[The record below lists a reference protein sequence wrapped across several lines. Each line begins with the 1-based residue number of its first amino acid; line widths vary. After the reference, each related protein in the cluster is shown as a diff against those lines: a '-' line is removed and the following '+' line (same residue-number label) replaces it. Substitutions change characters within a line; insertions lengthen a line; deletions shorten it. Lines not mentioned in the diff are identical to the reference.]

1 MKKLLT
7 TLLVVMAC
15 IGLAGCGSKSYWNS
29 RKECFTEEGQ
39 EMLMYSVWTNFENA
53 EEYTEEPTYLGI
65 MSRAGNVVGIWYGIN
80 YQYAKATGYDY
91 ENSFQKEYVPYL
103 HVRCRVTN
111 EDGKIYFYGNDPVIQ
126 EGSVHEI
133 INDFSCY
140 IYEDSR
146 EVLEYSV
153 NGKSGWMYHCEDYW
167 YMDEEMAMM
176 EIATKAKVY
185 DDVLNLRAE
194 LDGNS
199 TNNGAGTFPTSTPT
213 PTPLL
218 TAELCEKLTGQTWKL
233 ESVNNTNRGYGE
245 PKSITIDAI
254 SPESATVTYVVNT
267 GTVDGDCMGLQYEDG
282 KYYLE
287 LECDVKE
294 STRGSII
301 LTSEKQMRE
310 FHAYSN
316 KKDPLCVIEIY
327 PSKIENMA
335 CTFYSWER
343 ELVLVEKL
351 PEIGKEYSG
360 TIYGRLDS
368 IGLFQEMSAAVTK
381 DHKLYMWGYKA
392 LNYVADN
399 PIKGTAIEPTLVA
412 EGVIKVFP
420 GSNSGFVI
428 KEDNSLWGFN
438 DYSEYAVWDESLDFY
453 ERLERE
459 PYLNKIADNVKTVT
473 CDGSIIAY
481 VREDGTVVVLEDAFA
496 CSKSEIEKITNV
508 KKICSGHNFVLVL
521 KEDGTL
527 WGLGDNREE
536 VLGIEDKEDYQ
547 KSYVQIMSDVADVEV
562 SSGTT
567 FVVKTDGSLWGW
579 GSNSSGQLG
588 QWDFADRKLPV
599 KIMDDVAAI
608 SYDGG
613 TIYAITKDAALY
625 IWGVAGPISD
635 TSNHPKKYVS
645 NVVAAEENMGVLM
658 VVKGDGILY
667 TAGYNGNKQLGYLTD
682 DSRTEKLRKC
692 LENILL
698 LGEND

>member
-1 MKKLLT
+1 MAVLT
-7 TLLVVMAC
+7 C
-15 IGLAGCGSKSYWNS
+15 IGLAACGSGKASSESYWDS
-29 RKECFTEEGQ
+29 RKDCLSDLGMEELQ
-39 EMLMYSVWTNFENA
+39 NSVWPDFGNTGSA
-53 EEYTEEPTYLGI
+53 TLKPTYIAIDSL
-65 MSRAGNVVGIWYGIN
+65 SRDTANVWYGVN
-80 YQYAKATGYDY
+80 YQYAKATDSEFY
-91 ENSFQKEYVPYL
+91 EDTNNNAYVPYIFL
-103 HVRCRVTN
+103 PCTVEY
-111 EDGKIYFYGNDPVIQ
+111 EDGRVCFRACEDMPWGTVYDELRY
-126 EGSVHEI
+126 
-133 INDFSCY
+133 FSCY
-140 IYEDSR
+140 VYEDSKMM
-146 EVLEYSV
+146 LEYSV
-153 NGKSGWMYHCEDYW
+153 NGETGTLYHGSQYW
-167 YMDEEMAMM
+167 GMDADGIYE
-176 EIATKAKVY
+176 EIATLVEMN
-185 DDVLNLRAE
+185 DS
-194 LDGNS
+194 LDSGFGGND
-199 TNNGAGTFPTSTPT
+199 TPAGGTTAPTPTPTPT

-218 TAELCEKLTGQTWKL
+218 NPEVCEKLTGQTWKL
-233 ESVNNTNRGYGE
+233 ESVNKTNRGYGE
-245 PKSITIDAI
+245 PKEIIIDSI
-254 SPESATVTYVVNT
+254 SPESAKVTYVVNT

-301 LTSEKQMRE
+301 LTSKKQMRE

-327 PSKIENMA
+327 PSKIESMA

-381 DHKLYMWGYKA
+381 DHELYMWGYKA

-453 ERLERE
+453 ERLDRE

-527 WGLGDNREE
+527 SGLGDNREE

-625 IWGVAGPISD
+625 IWGGAGPISD

-698 LGEND
+698 PGEND